1 MSTFKQKKE
10 LNSTLSRMK
19 AANKEKKGSF
29 SPQQIGRV
37 QYKLNQLAAD
47 PKGNA
52 VRSKPKGKQKV
63 GSVIKT
69 GTGGTVRQKPKANL
83 PKKKRIISKGTATT
97 KKTGGHPSAK
107 PRVHVQRKQ
116 TGSPS
121 AERLSHLQDKPM
133 SYSAPRKKTPKKSGL
148 SMDITL
154 ADGTTYKSDG
164 TVVRPKK
171 TASPSKR
178 KAPKSNRKVSTST
191 SKSSPS
197 KRKAPKSNRK

>member
-10 LNSTLSRMK
+10 LSSTISRMK

-69 GTGGTVRQKPKANL
+69 GTGGIVRQKPKANL
-83 PKKKRIISKGTATT
+83 PKKKRIISKGIVDP
-97 KKTGGHPSAK
+97 KKTGGHPSARPTVKKKPTTTKKNGGGLSIEFLPNNVK
-107 PRVHVQRKQ
+107 PRTYVPRRQ
-116 TGSPS
+116 TGHPS
-121 AERLSHLQDKPM
+121 AN
-133 SYSAPRKKTPKKSGL
+133 KTLEKVGHAYGL
-148 SMDITL
+148 AVT
-154 ADGTTYKSDG
+154 G
-164 TVVRPKK
+164 RPKFHTTKEIKQMTTTQLKRLAASGSPEMARQAKKVLK
-171 TASPSKR
+171 TK
-178 KAPKSNRKVSTST
+178 K
-191 SKSSPS
+191 
-197 KRKAPKSNRK
+197 